1 MAQFLYQARAITG
14 KIVSGRIEA
23 RDEGDA
29 RIKLRAKQLIPL
41 KMTLAKTNER
51 SRSDLEVALMKAF
64 AQKIDPK
71 ELKLFTRQ
79 FATLINAGINI
90 ADSLRILS
98 EGSASHLLKEALLQ
112 IRQSIEVGKRLSES
126 MAIHDRVFDPL
137 YCNMIQAGEEAGII
151 DTILTR
157 LSMYI
162 EKNEKI
168 KGQVKSA
175 LVMPCVILVVAFIVI
190 TGILLFIIPKF
201 KEIYEGSGK
210 ELPGMTQMMLDISDG
225 VRSKWYVVMLFLG
238 GATASLIYYI
248 NTTEGK
254 KQFDT
259 FLIRAPL
266 IGDVVTKSSVARM
279 TRTMSTLLSSGIG
292 LLEAIEISARTSGN
306 WVIQKALS
314 ECKESVTAGKPFHV
328 PLSRQKDIPM
338 LVGQMV
344 SIGEQSGSLDTM
356 LGKVADFYE
365 EEVENAVKA
374 TTQLIEPI
382 LMVVLGTIIAVIM
395 VAMYLPVFS
404 MGDAIGG

>member
-1 MAQFLYQARAITG
+1 MANFLYQARAITG

-23 RDEGDA
+23 KDEADA
-29 RIKLRAKQLIPL
+29 KIKLRAKQLIPL
-41 KMTLAKTNER
+41 KMSLAKNTER
-51 SRSDLEVALMKAF
+51 RRGDIEAALFKAF
-64 AQKIDPK
+64 SPKVDAK

-98 EGSASHLLKEALLQ
+98 EGSTSHLLKEALLQ
-112 IRQSIEVGKRLSES
+112 IRSSIEVGKRLSES

-175 LVMPCVILVVAFIVI
+175 LVMPGVILFVAVLVI
-190 TGILLFIIPKF
+190 SGILLFIIPKF

-210 ELPGMTQMMLDISDG
+210 QLPALTQLMLDISDG
-225 VRSKWYVVMLFLG
+225 VRSKWYIFMVVLG
-238 GATASLIYYI
+238 GAIAGTIYYI
-248 NTTEGK
+248 NTIEGRK
-254 KQFDT
+254 NFDT

-279 TRTMSTLLSSGIG
+279 TRTLSTLLSSGIG
-292 LLEAIEISARTSGN
+292 LLEAIEIAARTSGN
-306 WVIQKALS
+306 YVIQKALS
-314 ECKESVTAGKPFHV
+314 ECRESVTAGKPFHV
-328 PLSRQKDIPM
+328 PLARQKDIPM

-382 LMVVLGTIIAVIM
+382 LMVVLGAIIAVIM
-395 VAMYLPVFS
+395 VAMYLPVFT